1 MKSAIEIGP
10 VSAMRP
16 MPVRMR
22 KPPDA
27 AVTTFW
33 LGNVGVFLLVL
44 WCAVVYAYCLPRR
57 AHD

>member
-1 MKSAIEIGP
+1 
-10 VSAMRP
+10 MRF
-16 MPVRMR
+16 VFAVIF
-22 KPPDA
+22 A